1 MSDEDKTPGTPL
13 RTTPVKTMVVS
24 MDRFSTIPR
33 RRRRYAMMYLAMMA
47 MWVATTFV
55 GIRTQAR
62 IEEATPNETV
72 AEESTSEEETAM
84 ASDGEDATS
93 SAEGDFTETTK
104 SLLEMRPI
112 LYLQVATGACMVL
125 FYLNFIGVL
134 HTMGYPA
141 IMILG
146 ICLACFFPLPGL
158 LVVAAIDRRVSKA
171 WHAALPD
178 PD

>member
-1 MSDEDKTPGTPL
+1 MSDEGNTPGRPL
-13 RTTPVKTMVVS
+13 QTTPVKTIVVS

-33 RRRRYAMMYLAMMA
+33 RRRRYAVMYLAMMA
-47 MWVATTFV
+47 MWVTTTFV

-62 IEEATPNETV
+62 VEEAATHEIIV
-72 AEESTSEEETAM
+72 EEETSGNETAG
-84 ASDGEDATS
+84 ASDREDAAS
-93 SAEGDFTETTK
+93 SVEGDFTETTK
-104 SLLEMRPI
+104 SLLEQRPI
-112 LYLQVATGACMVL
+112 IYLQAATGACMAL

-134 HTMGYPA
+134 RTMGYPA